1 MSRNIHDTRLQKCN
15 LNMSVTTIE
24 ELHLQ
29 IEGLTKTCPIEVTFK
44 ILGKRWTVQILR
56 EMLRGVTQFSRFHDN
71 IKGINPRM
79 LSLRLR
85 ELQRSGIVNRRI
97 VSEYPLRAEYEL
109 TEPGHHVEKL
119 LIEAAFYSMRYI
131 PKAVF
136 KDGKPRAQEQLA
148 KLR

>member
-1 MSRNIHDTRLQKCN
+1 
-15 LNMSVTTIE
+15 MSVTTIE
-24 ELHLQ
+24 ELHSFCK
-29 IEGLTKTCPIEVTFK
+29 GLTKTCPIEVAFK

-56 EMLRGVTQFSRFHDN
+56 EMFGGVTQFSRFHDN

-85 ELQRSGIVNRRI
+85 DLQRSGFVKRRI

-109 TEPGHHVEKL
+109 TELGRNVEKVL
-119 LIEAAFYSMRYI
+119 VEAALYSMRYV

-136 KDGKPRAQEQLA
+136 KDGKPRAPEQLA

>member
-1 MSRNIHDTRLQKCN
+1 LKN
-15 LNMSVTTIE
+15 
-24 ELHLQ
+24 
-29 IEGLTKTCPIEVTFK
+29 EGLTKACPIEVTFK
-44 ILGKRWTVQILR
+44 ILGKRWTVAILR
-56 EMLRGVTQFSRFHDN
+56 EMFHDVTKFSRFREN

-85 ELQRSGIVNRRI
+85 ELQRSGIVKRKI

-109 TEPGHHVEKL
+109 TELGRDVEKVL
-119 LIEAAFYSMRYI
+119 VEAALYSMRNI

-136 KDGKPRAQEQLA
+136 KDGKPRGSEQLA

>member
-1 MSRNIHDTRLQKCN
+1 MLLDIRSVTLT
-15 LNMSVTTIE
+15 LSVTTLD
-24 ELHLQ
+24 ELFQ
-29 IEGLTKTCPIEVTFK
+29 IELKNEGLMKVCPIEVTFK
-44 ILGKRWTVQILR
+44 ILGKRWTVAILR
-56 EMLRGVTQFSRFHDN
+56 EMFHDVTKFTGFREN

-85 ELQRSGIVNRRI
+85 ELQRSGIVKRRI

-109 TEPGHHVEKL
+109 TELGRDVEKVL
-119 LIEAAFYSMRYI
+119 VEAALYSMRNI

-136 KDGKPRAQEQLA
+136 KDGKSRGSEQLA

>member
-1 MSRNIHDTRLQKCN
+1 
-15 LNMSVTTIE
+15 MSVMTIE
-24 ELHLQ
+24 DLDLKC
-29 IEGLTKTCPIEVTFK
+29 EGLTKACPIEVTFK
-44 ILGKRWTVQILR
+44 ILGKRWTMPILR
-56 EMLRGVTQFSRFHDN
+56 EMFRGVTQFSRFHEN

-85 ELQRSGIVNRRI
+85 ELQRSGMVKRRI

-109 TEPGHHVEKL
+109 TELGLDVEKVL
-119 LIEAAFYSMRYI
+119 VEAALYSMRNF

-136 KDGKPRAQEQLA
+136 KDGKPRGPEQLA

>member
-1 MSRNIHDTRLQKCN
+1 MGAI
-15 LNMSVTTIE
+15 TIE
-24 ELHLQ
+24 ELHLEN
-29 IEGLTKTCPIEVTFK
+29 EGLTKACPIEVTFK
-44 ILGKRWTVQILR
+44 VLGKRWTVPILR
-56 EMLRGVTQFSRFHDN
+56 EMFRGVTQFSRFHEN

-109 TEPGHHVEKL
+109 TELGRNAEKL
-119 LIEAAFYSMRYI
+119 LVEAAIYSMRYI

-136 KDGKPRAQEQLA
+136 KDGKPRNPEQLA
-148 KLR
+148 TIR

>member
-1 MSRNIHDTRLQKCN
+1 
-15 LNMSVTTIE
+15 
-24 ELHLQ
+24 
-29 IEGLTKTCPIEVTFK
+29 
-44 ILGKRWTVQILR
+44 
-56 EMLRGVTQFSRFHDN
+56 MLRGVTQFSRFHDN

-85 ELQRSGIVNRRI
+85 ELQRSGFVNRRI

-109 TEPGHHVEKL
+109 TELGRNVEKVL
-119 LIEAAFYSMRYI
+119 VEAAIYSMRYI

-136 KDGKPRAQEQLA
+136 KDGKPRAPEQLA

>member
-1 MSRNIHDTRLQKCN
+1 MFHD
-15 LNMSVTTIE
+15 VT
-24 ELHLQ
+24 
-29 IEGLTKTCPIEVTFK
+29 K
-44 ILGKRWTVQILR
+44 
-56 EMLRGVTQFSRFHDN
+56 FSRFREN

-85 ELQRSGIVNRRI
+85 ELQRSGIVKRKI

-109 TEPGHHVEKL
+109 TELGRDVEKVL
-119 LIEAAFYSMRYI
+119 VEAALYSMRNI

-136 KDGKPRAQEQLA
+136 KDGKPRGSEQLA